1 MVIKLIIFIILINF
15 IDSYY
20 NLFIVKYFIINFRI
34 NRRFNSRQEY
44 YYFFLFNILV
54 INLLSIIITVKD
66 ISIDQ

>member
-34 NRRFNSRQEY
+34 NRRFNSR
-44 YYFFLFNILV
+44 
-54 INLLSIIITVKD
+54 
-66 ISIDQ
+66 